1 MTRLFAA
8 VAVMAALTFLT
19 RAAPFVLFAR
29 REPPALV
36 VWLQSRLPPLVMC
49 VLVADALK
57 FVRFELTEA
66 WLPTLAGAAT
76 AAALHLAKRNALLS
90 IVGATALFMG
100 LKAWLGA

>member
-1 MTRLFAA
+1 MTRLVAT

-36 VWLQSRLPPLVMC
+36 AWLQSRLPPLVMC

-57 FVRFELTEA
+57 GVRFGTPGD

-76 AAALHLAKRNALLS
+76 AAALHLLRRNALLS
-90 IVGATALFMG
+90 IVGATALYMG
-100 LKAWLGA
+100 LRAWLGA